1 MGEPVSD
8 PWNRIVK
15 LHEVSRGPLKL
26 TLEAGDAERAVIA
39 RRLDLE
45 SLSSFRAGI
54 TVAPWLDGLEL
65 SGRFDAVVEQ
75 ICGVSLEPFETSVSG
90 DIAVRIVPA
99 GSAHAPPPE
108 EGDLEFDADS
118 PDAPDVIADDAVDIA
133 EYLVEHLSLELDPF
147 PRKPGVTFDYAPPTE
162 DLSPF
167 AALRKLAEPKA

>member
-1 MGEPVSD
+1 VSGS
-8 PWNRIVK
+8 WNRVVK

-26 TLEAGDAERAVIA
+26 SLVAGDAERAEIA
-39 RRLDLE
+39 T
-45 SLSSFRAGI
+45 A
-54 TVAPWLDGLEL
+54 APWLDGLEL
-65 SGRFDAVVEQ
+65 SGRFNAIVEQ
-75 ICGVSLEPFETSVSG
+75 ICGVSLEPFEASVTG

-162 DLSPF
+162 ELSPF